1 MHGYSLGL
9 TLTILGM
16 GTVFLVLALLAGIL
30 SVLNRGFTNQATEG
44 GPLNPPIAASAEDRE
59 VGSQGQDQAVIA
71 AVMAAI
77 ATLEEGR
84 QYKILSLSTVGQP
97 RVARPWVRAGREE
110 LMETSQPF
118 LG

>member
-16 GTVFLVLALLAGIL
+16 GTVFLVLAVLAGVL
-30 SVLNRGFTNQATEG
+30 SVLNRGFTNQATEAE
-44 GPLNPPIAASAEDRE
+44 PSAPPIAAGARDRE
-59 VGSQGQDQAVIA
+59 AGTQNPTVIA

-77 ATLEEGR
+77 AALEEGR
-84 QYKILSLSTVGQP
+84 QYKILSLSTVAQP
-97 RVARPWVRAGREE
+97 KVARPWAKAGREE